1 MSVESLCIHTVTI
14 QRNAPTADRKGGMP
28 DNWTDLHVGVKARIR
43 PASASERAQWGGLPT
58 VASHIVYFH
67 DATLGILEKDEIVYG
82 ARRFNVLGVRDVD
95 EWGRYLI
102 VTAEEIR

>member
-1 MSVESLCIHTVTI
+1 MSVETLCIHTVTI
-14 QRNAPTADRKGGMP
+14 QRNAPVTDRKGGMP
-28 DNWTDLHVGVKARIR
+28 DNWADLYANVKARIR
-43 PASASERAQWGGLPT
+43 PASASERSQWGGLPT
-58 VASHIVYFH
+58 VISHIVYFH
-67 DATLGILEKDEIVYG
+67 DATLAILEKDEIVYG

>member
-1 MSVESLCIHTVTI
+1 MSVKLLCIHTVTV
-14 QRNAPTADRKGGMP
+14 QRNTPTNDEKGGRP
-28 DNWTDLHVGVKARIR
+28 DSWADLYVDVKARIR
-43 PASASERAQWGGLPT
+43 PASASERAQWGGLPV

-67 DATLGILEKDEIVYG
+67 DASLDIRESDEIVYG
-82 ARRFNVLGVRDVD
+82 AKRFNILGVRDVD

>member
-14 QRNAPTADRKGGMP
+14 RRNNPVPDRKGGTP
-28 DNWTDLHVGVKARIR
+28 DNWEDLYVDVKARIR
-43 PASASERAQWGGLPT
+43 PASANERSQWGGLPVT
-58 VASHIVYFH
+58 LSHIVYFH
-67 DATLGILEKDEIVYG
+67 DAALDILEKDEIVYG

>member
-1 MSVESLCIHTVTI
+1 VSVKALCIHTVTI
-14 QRNAPTADRKGGMP
+14 QRNTPTNDRKGGRP
-28 DNWTDLHVGVKARIR
+28 DSWSDLHVGVKARIR
-43 PASASERAQWGGLPT
+43 PSNASERAQWGGLP
-58 VASHIVYFH
+58 VVLSHIIYFH
-67 DATLGILEKDEIVYG
+67 DTSLGILEKDEIIYG

>member
-14 QRNAPTADRKGGMP
+14 RRNTPTDDHKGGRP
-28 DNWTDLHVGVKARIR
+28 EHWADLHADVKARIR
-43 PASASERAQWGGLPT
+43 PASAVERAQWGGLPSIL
-58 VASHIVYFH
+58 SHIIYFH

-82 ARRFNVLGVRDVD
+82 VRRFNVLGVRDVD